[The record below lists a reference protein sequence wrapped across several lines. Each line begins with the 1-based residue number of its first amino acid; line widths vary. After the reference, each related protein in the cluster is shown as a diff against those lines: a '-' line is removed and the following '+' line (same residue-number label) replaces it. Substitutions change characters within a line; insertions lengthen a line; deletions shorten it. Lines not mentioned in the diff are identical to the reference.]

1 MWCFRLSKK
10 TFLFFFAKFEIFYII
25 FFFTCLVEFSDVEIL
40 FLFSVYC
47 LTVFII
53 IYSFMFSLFNSQSDE
68 DAGSDDDG
76 AAIPSVVLTAP
87 TTPAPPVTSAASAA
101 PPAAP
106 LVAEEVHEILSG
118 QYYFN
123 TVGSYCSLLL
133 SLNHHNVMFVL
144 VRSSS
149 SNQVP
154 QLRYSSCTTW

>member
-1 MWCFRLSKK
+1 MRRR
-10 TFLFFFAKFEIFYII
+10 FYI
-25 FFFTCLVEFSDVEIL
+25 
-40 FLFSVYC
+40 Y
-47 LTVFII
+47 
-53 IYSFMFSLFNSQSDE
+53 IYSFLFSLFNSQSDE

-76 AAIPSVVLTAP
+76 ADIPSVVLAAP

-106 LVAEEVHEILSG
+106 LVVEEVHEILSG

-123 TVGSYCSLLL
+123 TVGSYCMLLL

-144 VRSSS
+144 VRFSS

>member
-1 MWCFRLSKK
+1 MIRKFC
-10 TFLFFFAKFEIFYII
+10 FFFLLVASPFLYI
-25 FFFTCLVEFSDVEIL
+25 
-40 FLFSVYC
+40 Y
-47 LTVFII
+47 
-53 IYSFMFSLFNSQSDE
+53 IYSFLFSLFNSQSDE

-76 AAIPSVVLTAP
+76 ADIPSVVLAAP

-106 LVAEEVHEILSG
+106 LVVEEVHEILSG

-123 TVGSYCSLLL
+123 TVGSYCMLLL

-144 VRSSS
+144 VRFSS

>member
-1 MWCFRLSKK
+1 MRKFC
-10 TFLFFFAKFEIFYII
+10 FFFLLVASPFLYI
-25 FFFTCLVEFSDVEIL
+25 
-40 FLFSVYC
+40 Y
-47 LTVFII
+47 
-53 IYSFMFSLFNSQSDE
+53 IYSFLFSLFNSQSDE

-76 AAIPSVVLTAP
+76 ADIPSVVLAAP
-87 TTPAPPVTSAASAA
+87 TTPAA

-106 LVAEEVHEILSG
+106 LVVEEVHEILSG

-123 TVGSYCSLLL
+123 TVGSYCMLLL

-144 VRSSS
+144 VRFSS